1 MNDMIL
7 ILNYSDEFAVEAAKR
22 LRGERVF
29 CKIISGTTTAA
40 QVAEIAPRGLV
51 LCGEPKSAAG
61 VFDAEILKLDIPVLA
76 LGHAAH
82 MLIAAMGGACAG
94 AAISEKKANV
104 QYADCK
110 LFNGVEGGERYIQEA
125 VTLML
130 PADVQVTAS
139 AGGCTVAFEDSK
151 RSLFGVQFELERNDP
166 DGSTILKNFA
176 RDICGCTPWFTMD
189 AALAEAR
196 RALTEASIEGGFAVC
211 GVSGGVDSMVA
222 AVLAHQA
229 FGERMTAIYVET
241 GLMRAGDGAAVR
253 AIYEQLGIPL
263 RVIDRAEDVLATLR
277 GRQTMGEK
285 RAMVVSCLHEEMI
298 RQTEAIPGAK
308 TLVMGTNYSDFLGG
322 TNNAAW
328 KDCGMAV
335 LEPLALLP
343 RRGERNRRD
352 AGAGRRAPAAQA
364 LPADGIGRADSGRG
378 DAAEA
383 FRAAHGR
390 RDFQRGNPRGRPA
403 QEALQILPGA
413 GGRGRTEGKLHDY
426 PARGDGLRRDARSG
440 EAALRSGGAHR
451 GTHFGD
457 DARRSARVL
466 RPDADAGWKREIS
479 INHRNE
485 QI

>member
-29 CKIISGTTTAA
+29 CKIISGMTTAA

-130 PADVQVTAS
+130 PADVQVTAG

-151 RSLFGVQFELERNDP
+151 RLLFGVQFELERNDP

-229 FGERMTAIYVET
+229 FGERLSLIH
-241 GLMRAGDGAAVR
+241 
-253 AIYEQLGIPL
+253 I
-263 RVIDRAEDVLATLR
+263 
-277 GRQTMGEK
+277 
-285 RAMVVSCLHEEMI
+285 
-298 RQTEAIPGAK
+298 
-308 TLVMGTNYSDFLGG
+308 
-322 TNNAAW
+322 
-328 KDCGMAV
+328 
-335 LEPLALLP
+335 
-343 RRGERNRRD
+343 
-352 AGAGRRAPAAQA
+352 
-364 LPADGIGRADSGRG
+364 
-378 DAAEA
+378 
-383 FRAAHGR
+383 
-390 RDFQRGNPRGRPA
+390 
-403 QEALQILPGA
+403 
-413 GGRGRTEGKLHDY
+413 
-426 PARGDGLRRDARSG
+426 
-440 EAALRSGGAHR
+440 
-451 GTHFGD
+451 
-457 DARRSARVL
+457 
-466 RPDADAGWKREIS
+466 
-479 INHRNE
+479 
-485 QI
+485 

>member
-130 PADVQVTAS
+130 PANVQVTAG

-241 GLMRAGDGAAVR
+241 GLMRAGDGAAIR

-335 LEPLALLP
+335 LEPLALLFRDEVKEIAGMLGLDDELLLRKP
-343 RRGERNRRD
+343 FPLMGLAARILGEVTPQRLSALRTAD
-352 AGAGRRAPAAQA
+352 AIFSEEIREAGLHRKLYKYFPVLVDADELKGSCTIILRAVTVSGAM
-364 LPADGIGRADSGRG
+364 LV
-378 DAAEA
+378 
-383 FRAAHGR
+383 
-390 RDFQRGNPRGRPA
+390 
-403 QEALQILPGA
+403 
-413 GGRGRTEGKLHDY
+413 
-426 PARGDGLRRDARSG
+426 PARLPYDLVERTVGRILETTPAVQ
-440 EAALRSGGAHR
+440 
-451 GTHFGD
+451 
-457 DARRSARVL
+457 RVFYDQT
-466 RPDADAGWKREIS
+466 PTPVGKEKF
-479 INHRNE
+479 
-485 QI
+485 Q

>member
-94 AAISEKKANV
+94 
-104 QYADCK
+104 
-110 LFNGVEGGERYIQEA
+110 
-125 VTLML
+125 
-130 PADVQVTAS
+130 
-139 AGGCTVAFEDSK
+139 GCTVAFEDSK

-222 AVLAHQA
+222 AMLAHQA

-241 GLMRAGDGAAVR
+241 GLMRAGDGAAIR

-335 LEPLALLP
+335 LEPLALLF
-343 RRGERNRRD
+343 RDEVKEIAGMLGLDGELLLRKPFPLMGLAARILGEVTPQRLSALRTAD
-352 AGAGRRAPAAQA
+352 AIFSEEIREAGLHRKLYKYFPVLVDADELKGSCTIILRAVTVSGAM
-364 LPADGIGRADSGRG
+364 LV
-378 DAAEA
+378 
-383 FRAAHGR
+383 
-390 RDFQRGNPRGRPA
+390 
-403 QEALQILPGA
+403 
-413 GGRGRTEGKLHDY
+413 
-426 PARGDGLRRDARSG
+426 PARLPYDLVERTVERILETTPAVQ
-440 EAALRSGGAHR
+440 
-451 GTHFGD
+451 
-457 DARRSARVL
+457 RVFYDQT
-466 RPDADAGWKREIS
+466 PTPVGKEKF
-479 INHRNE
+479 
-485 QI
+485 Q

>member
-61 VFDAEILKLDIPVLA
+61 AFDAEILKLDIPVLA

-110 LFNGVEGGERYIQEA
+110 LFTGVEGGERYIQEA
-125 VTLML
+125 MTLML
-130 PADVQVTAS
+130 PADVQVTAG

-211 GVSGGVDSMVA
+211 GVSGASGV
-222 AVLAHQA
+222 
-229 FGERMTAIYVET
+229 
-241 GLMRAGDGAAVR
+241 
-253 AIYEQLGIPL
+253 
-263 RVIDRAEDVLATLR
+263 
-277 GRQTMGEK
+277 
-285 RAMVVSCLHEEMI
+285 
-298 RQTEAIPGAK
+298 
-308 TLVMGTNYSDFLGG
+308 
-322 TNNAAW
+322 
-328 KDCGMAV
+328 
-335 LEPLALLP
+335 
-343 RRGERNRRD
+343 
-352 AGAGRRAPAAQA
+352 RRADDGD
-364 LPADGIGRADSGRG
+364 LRRNGADAR
-378 DAAEA
+378 
-383 FRAAHGR
+383 
-390 RDFQRGNPRGRPA
+390 
-403 QEALQILPGA
+403 
-413 GGRGRTEGKLHDY
+413 GRGRRCTGDLRAARDSAARDRPRGGRAGQSSRQADDGRK
-426 PARGDGLRRDARSG
+426 ARGGRFLPA
-440 EAALRSGGAHR
+440 
-451 GTHFGD
+451 
-457 DARRSARVL
+457 
-466 RPDADAGWKREIS
+466 
-479 INHRNE
+479 
-485 QI
+485 

>member
-130 PADVQVTAS
+130 PADVQVTAG
-139 AGGCTVAFEDSK
+139 AGGCSVAFEDSK

-335 LEPLALLP
+335 LELW
-343 RRGERNRRD
+343 RC
-352 AGAGRRAPAAQA
+352 
-364 LPADGIGRADSGRG
+364 S
-378 DAAEA
+378 
-383 FRAAHGR
+383 
-390 RDFQRGNPRGRPA
+390 
-403 QEALQILPGA
+403 
-413 GGRGRTEGKLHDY
+413 
-426 PARGDGLRRDARSG
+426 
-440 EAALRSGGAHR
+440 
-451 GTHFGD
+451 
-457 DARRSARVL
+457 SATR
-466 RPDADAGWKREIS
+466 
-479 INHRNE
+479 
-485 QI
+485 

>member
-22 LRGERVF
+22 LRGEQVF
-29 CKIISGTTTAA
+29 CKIISGMTTAA
-40 QVAEIAPRGLV
+40 QIAEIAPRGLV

-94 AAISEKKANV
+94 TAISEKKANI

-110 LFNGVEGGERYIQEA
+110 LFSGVEGGERYIQEA

-130 PADVQVTAS
+130 PADVQVTAG
-139 AGGCTVAFEDSK
+139 AGGCTIAFEDS
-151 RSLFGVQFELERNDP
+151 RRALFGVQFELERNDP

-176 RDICGCTPWFTMD
+176 RDICGCMPWFTMD

-196 RALTEASIEGGFAVC
+196 RMLADASMEGGFAVC
-211 GVSGGVDSMVA
+211 GVSGGVDSTVA

-241 GLMRAGDGAAVR
+241 GLMREGEGAAVQ

-263 RVIDRAEDVLATLR
+263 RVINRADDVLANLR
-277 GRQTMGEK
+277 GRQTMSEK
-285 RAMVVSCLHEEMI
+285 RAVVVSCLHEEMI

-322 TNNAAW
+322 SNNAAW

-335 LEPLALLP
+335 LEPLALLF
-343 RRGERNRRD
+343 RD
-352 AGAGRRAPAAQA
+352 EVRA
-364 LPADGIGRADSGRG
+364 I
-378 DAAEA
+378 AEA
-383 FRAAHGR
+383 LGLDSTIVQRKPFPLMGLGARIVGEVTPQRLSALRAADAVFSEEIR
-390 RDFQRGNPRGRPA
+390 
-403 QEALQILPGA
+403 EAGLNK
-413 GGRGRTEGKLHDY
+413 KLY
-426 PARGDGLRRDARSG
+426 KYFPVMA
-440 EAALRSGGAHR
+440 
-451 GTHFGD
+451 
-457 DARRSARVL
+457 
-466 RPDADAGWKREIS
+466 DADAQKGSCTIILRAVTVSGAMLVPARLPYDLVERTVERILAATPTVRRVFYDQTPTPVGKETF
-479 INHRNE
+479 
-485 QI
+485 Q